1 MESEA
6 LQKNEQLEMF
16 EQSNPEFLEEARRL
30 ARHCCHNPMLGRNLY
45 GIPHTVTAD
54 YVRSQMQIKTGK
66 PNKNNVMGSIFR
78 KGFVRVGY
86 IASKAERHHACMIG
100 LWTLPKYEK
109 VVREFIKGAA

>member
-6 LQKNEQLEMF
+6 LQKTEQLDFF
-16 EQSNPEFLEEARRL
+16 ELTNPEFLEEARRG
-30 ARHCCHNPMLGRNLY
+30 ARHCCHNPMLGRNYY

-54 YVRSQMQIKTGK
+54 FVRSHMQITTGA
-66 PNKNNVMGSIFR
+66 PNKNNLMGSVFR

-86 IASKAERHHACMIG
+86 VASKAEGHHACMIG

-109 VVREFIKGAA
+109 VVRDFIKGSE